1 MYTSYKKDDDLKEL
15 ILNIHNF
22 IQSTPYPKKWLEEKV
37 ELFNLEN
44 ISFEQTEWGKIIFQ
58 KAKDELQGR
67 KTKTRKRTRKN
78 KIRRRHRKICSYA
91 IRRYKKNN
99 SNTRNKYMG

>member
-44 ISFEQTEWGKIIFQ
+44 ISFEQTECGKIIFQ

-67 KTKTRKRTRKN
+67 KIKTRKRTRKN
-78 KIRRRHRKICSYA
+78 KIRRRHRKICSYT